1 MTPLLQMRGI
11 VRCFRNVR
19 ANDGIDLD
27 VPAGRIIGLLGE
39 NGSGKSTLMKLLFG
53 MLAPDAGTIVF
64 KGRELSGHRPA
75 EAMAA
80 GLAMIHQHFMLIEA
94 MSVVENVMLGW
105 PEAGRLLRR
114 ADIAGRVREASARF
128 GL

>member
-11 VRCFRNVR
+11 VRCFGSVR

-27 VPAGRIIGLLGE
+27 VPAGRIVGLLGE

-64 KGRELSGHRPA
+64 KGYELSGHRPA
-75 EAMAA
+75 QAMAA

-94 MSVVENVMLGW
+94 MSVAENVMLGW
-105 PEAGRLLRR
+105 PEVGR
-114 ADIAGRVREASARF
+114 
-128 GL
+128 